1 MGQRVNQFAG
11 ASSTFLEL
19 DATLKTCAMSSDS
32 KSCSLWRPSRFLLSL
47 TSFVPMQISG
57 TSKTLASVF
66 TLHASGQPTKALRSS
81 CFRAIRRTAAF
92 LESVARRCVSVPVRS
107 LRLTHPVP

>member
-32 KSCSLWRPSRFLLSL
+32 NGCSLWRPSRFLLSL
-47 TSFVPMQISG
+47 TSFVPMQILG
-57 TSKTLASVF
+57 TSKRGFSLQ
-66 TLHASGQPTKALRSS
+66 LHASGQPTKALRSS
-81 CFRAIRRTAAF
+81 CFTAIRRTAAF
-92 LESVARRCVSVPVRS
+92 LESVARRCLSVPVRS